1 MRMIRV
7 ITYEGSEEWIDSVK
21 KDYCELSVGY
31 AWSVS
36 ASVSDGGGGTIT
48 ETFRVTTES
57 EGLAMDELAE
67 YAEDEAF
74 RLTNEAE
81 AKRIENDRHL

>member
-7 ITYEGSEEWIDSVK
+7 ITYEGSEEWIDSIK
-21 KDYCELSVGY
+21 KDYCELSLGY

-36 ASVSDGGGGTIT
+36 ASVSDGGGGIIT
-48 ETFRVTTES
+48 ETFRVTCPTEAQ
-57 EGLAMDELAE
+57 AMDELAE

-74 RLTNEAE
+74 RHTNEAE
-81 AKRIENDRHL
+81 AKRIADAQLR